1 MVELAQAPPMTDSEP
16 VVFLI
21 CDNSKTRR
29 QLAARLKE
37 LGYEAQPYTSADEFQ
52 KRSFATDAGCVLVFL
67 TDPDGELIWLKEA
80 GPCDGHWPVI
90 AVAADADVETAV
102 RAMKNG
108 AFDFLLE
115 SCGDRRL
122 EAAIGEAFRWDALQR
137 RQIATVQSIRRRME
151 QLPPTL
157 REVLDLLLKGKSNRE
172 IADELNLS
180 ERTIEDRRAKL
191 MRAMKARSLVSLV
204 RQALLADGV
213 MAKRGCGE
221 MQAR

>member
-1 MVELAQAPPMTDSEP
+1 MTDAEP

-29 QLAARLKE
+29 QFATRLKL
-37 LGYEAQPYTSADEFQ
+37 LGYEAQLYNSAEEFQ

-67 TDPDGELIWLKEA
+67 TDPDGELQWLKDA

-90 AVAADADVETAV
+90 ALAADADVETAV

-122 EAAIGEAFRWDALQR
+122 EAAIDEAFRWDAVCR
-137 RQIATVQSIRRRME
+137 RQTTTVQSIRRRTE
-151 QLPPTL
+151 QLPTPL
-157 REVLDLLLKGKSNRE
+157 RAVLDLLLKGKSNRE

-180 ERTIEDRRAKL
+180 ERAIEDRRAKL
-191 MRAMKARSLVSLV
+191 MQAMKARSLVSLV

-213 MAKRGCGE
+213 MAKRDCEE
-221 MQAR
+221 MPVR

>member
-1 MVELAQAPPMTDSEP
+1 MTDAEP

-29 QLAARLKE
+29 QLAVRLKQ
-37 LGYEAQPYTSADEFQ
+37 LGYDAQPYNSADEFQ
-52 KRSFATDAGCVLVFL
+52 KRSFATNAGCVLLFL
-67 TDPDGELIWLKEA
+67 TDPDGELEWLKEA

-90 AVAADADVETAV
+90 ALAADADVETAV

-115 SCGDRRL
+115 SCGDGRL
-122 EAAIGEAFRWDALQR
+122 EAAIDEAFRSDAVCR
-137 RQIATVQSIRRRME
+137 RQTATVQSIRRRME

-157 REVLDLLLKGKSNRE
+157 RAVLDLLLKGKSNRE
-172 IADELNLS
+172 IAEELDLS
-180 ERTIEDRRAKL
+180 ERAIEDRRAKL
-191 MRAMKARSLVSLV
+191 MQAMKARSFVSLV

-213 MAKRGCGE
+213 MARRGCGE
-221 MQAR
+221 MQTR

>member
-1 MVELAQAPPMTDSEP
+1 MDAEP

-29 QLAARLKE
+29 QFATRLKL
-37 LGYEAQPYTSADEFQ
+37 LGYAAQPYTSPDEFQ

-67 TDPDGELIWLKEA
+67 SDPDGELMWLKEA
-80 GPCDGHWPVI
+80 GPSDGHWPVV

-115 SCGDRRL
+115 SCPDRRL
-122 EAAIGEAFRWDALQR
+122 SSAIDEAFARDALQR
-137 RQIATVQSIRRRME
+137 RQIATVQSIRRRLD
-151 QLPPTL
+151 QLPRPL
-157 REVLDLLLKGKSNRE
+157 REVLELMLKGKTNRE

-180 ERTIEDRRAKL
+180 ERAIEDRRAKL

-204 RQALLADGV
+204 RQALLAEGV
-213 MAKRGCGE
+213 MAKRGRVE
-221 MQAR
+221 MQAK

>member
-1 MVELAQAPPMTDSEP
+1 MTDAEP

-29 QLAARLKE
+29 QFATRLKL
-37 LGYEAQPYTSADEFQ
+37 LGYEAQLYNSADEFQ
-52 KRSFATDAGCVLVFL
+52 KRSFGTDAGCVLVFL
-67 TDPDGELIWLKEA
+67 TDPDGELQWLKEA

-90 AVAADADVETAV
+90 ALAADADVETAV

-122 EAAIGEAFRWDALQR
+122 SAAIDEAFARDAVCR
-137 RQIATVQSIRRRME
+137 RQTATVQSIRRRME
-151 QLPPTL
+151 QLPPSL
-157 REVLDLLLKGKSNRE
+157 RQVLDLLLKGKSNRE
-172 IADELNLS
+172 IADELDLS
-180 ERTIEDRRAKL
+180 ERAIEDRRAKL
-191 MRAMKARSLVSLV
+191 MQAMKARSLVSLV
-204 RQALLADGV
+204 RQALLAEGV
-213 MAKRGCGE
+213 MVKRGCGE